1 MAYNP
6 YPNAMLCLRF
16 INEVGKMV
24 IGDCNTEAG
33 EIKDGDNVQ
42 PIDLSTRAET
52 EVGMKHPL

>member
-1 MAYNP
+1 
-6 YPNAMLCLRF
+6 MLCLRF

-33 EIKDGDNVQ
+33 EIKEGDNVQ